1 MSTYII
7 TAPRVLTGCG
17 ATHAPG
23 AVVVDES
30 KIAWVGPASDLPGDW
45 QGGGVERIDPP
56 EATVL
61 PGLIDAHVH
70 LAFGGAIYPL
80 AAVQAT
86 TQLDVAATI
95 RAELAE
101 LGAAGV
107 TTVRDLGAPRY
118 TDIDTLTRLHNRP
131 RVLTA
136 TIPLTVAGG
145 HCHGLG
151 GAVDTLT
158 GIRDLVAA
166 NAARGADW
174 IKIMGSGGFTTG
186 AASSPYEP
194 QFTDIQVRAAVD
206 AAHDHGLPVAVHAH
220 GTAAIRQAVAAGV
233 DSIEHCTW
241 MTVDGFDLDHGVVRE
256 IADRGILVCPTIN
269 HLARSAAGR
278 LPWPV
283 RRDHLRVMLDAGVQ
297 LIPGS
302 DAGIPHTP
310 PRRYPHSLPI
320 YLDLG
325 LSPAAVIDLATRHAA
340 EALRIGHLT
349 GTLAAGLSADLI
361 AVPGDPTRDL
371 NLLTRPILTMAAGH
385 MHYADAT
392 PEAEE
397 DTST

>member
-1 MSTYII
+1 MSTHII
-7 TAPRVLTGCG
+7 TAARVLTGCG

-45 QGGGVERIDPP
+45 QGVGVERIDLP

-70 LAFGGAIYPL
+70 LAFGGATNPL
-80 AAVQAT
+80 GAVQAT

-95 RAELAE
+95 RAGLAE
-101 LGAAGV
+101 LVAAGV

-118 TDIDTLTRLHNRP
+118 TDIDTLTRLHSRP
-131 RVLTA
+131 RVLTT

-151 GAVDTLT
+151 GAVDTFT
-158 GIRDLVAA
+158 GIRGLVAA

-174 IKIMGSGGFTTG
+174 IKIMGSGGFTAG
-186 AASSPYEP
+186 GASSPYEP

-241 MTVDGFDLDHGVVRE
+241 MTVDGFELDHGVVRE
-256 IADRGILVCPTIN
+256 IAAREILVCPTIN
-269 HLARSAAGR
+269 HLARSATGR

-310 PRRYPHSLPI
+310 PGRYPHSLSI
-320 YLDLG
+320 YLDIG
-325 LSPAAVIDLATRHAA
+325 MSPAEVIDLATRQAA
-340 EALRIGHLT
+340 EALRVGHLT

-361 AVPGDPTRDL
+361 AVPDDPTRDL
-371 NLLTRPILTMAAGH
+371 NLLTTPILTMAAGH
-385 MHYADAT
+385 LHYPDAT

>member
-1 MSTYII
+1 MSARII
-7 TAPRVLTGCG
+7 TAARVLTGCG

-23 AVVVDES
+23 AVVIDEG

-45 QGGGVERIDPP
+45 QGCCVARLDLPQ
-56 EATVL
+56 ATVL

-70 LAFGGAIYPL
+70 LAFGGAAHLP
-80 AAVQAT
+80 AAIQAT
-86 TQLDVAATI
+86 THLDAVATI
-95 RAELAE
+95 RAGLAE
-101 LGAAGV
+101 LLGAGV

-118 TDIDTLTRLHNRP
+118 TDIDTLARPHTRP

-145 HCHGLG
+145 HCHSLG

-158 GIRDLVAA
+158 EIRDLVAA

-174 IKIMGSGGFTTG
+174 VKIMGSGGFTTG
-186 AASSPYEP
+186 GTSSPYEQ
-194 QFTDIQVRAAVD
+194 QFTDTQVRAAVD
-206 AAHDHGLPVAVHAH
+206 AAHEHGLPIAAHAH

-241 MTVDGFDLDHGVVRE
+241 MTADGFDLDHGVVRE
-256 IADRGILVCPTIN
+256 IADRKILVCPTIN

-278 LPWPV
+278 LQWPV
-283 RRDHLRVMLDAGVQ
+283 RRDHLRVMLAAGVR

-302 DAGIPHTP
+302 DAGIPNTP
-310 PRRYPHSLPI
+310 PGCYPYSLPA

-325 LSPAAVIDLATRHAA
+325 LSPAEVIDLATRQAA
-340 EALRIGHLT
+340 DALRIGHLT

-371 NLLTRPILTMAAGH
+371 DLLTTPILTVAAGH
-385 MHYADAT
+385 LHYPNAT
-392 PEAEE
+392 RKAEE
-397 DTST
+397 DTCA

>member
-1 MSTYII
+1 MSTSII
-7 TAPRVLTGCG
+7 TAARVLTGCG

-30 KIAWVGPASDLPGDW
+30 KIAWIGPASDLPGDW
-45 QGGGVERIDPP
+45 QGVGVERIDLP
-56 EATVL
+56 EVTVL

-70 LAFGGAIYPL
+70 LAFGGATHPPP
-80 AAVQAT
+80 AVQAT
-86 TQLDVAATI
+86 TPRDVTANI
-95 RAELAE
+95 RAGLAGL
-101 LGAAGV
+101 LGAGV

-118 TDIDTLTRLHNRP
+118 TDIDTLTRHHDRP

-136 TIPLTVAGG
+136 TIPLTVASG
-145 HCHGLG
+145 HCRGLG
-151 GAVDTLT
+151 GAVETLT
-158 GIRDLVAA
+158 EIRDLVAA

-186 AASSPYEP
+186 GASSPYEP
-194 QFTDIQVRAAVD
+194 QFTDTQMRAAVD
-206 AAHDHGLPVAVHAH
+206 AAHDHDLPVAVHAH

-241 MTVDGFDLDHGVVRE
+241 MTVEGFDIDHGVVRE
-256 IADRGILVCPTIN
+256 IVDQGVLVCPTIN
-269 HLARSAAGR
+269 HLARSSAGR

-283 RRDHLRVMLDAGVQ
+283 RRDHLRVMLDAGVR

-310 PRRYPHSLPI
+310 PGRYPHSLPI

-361 AVPGDPTRDL
+361 AVRGDPTRDL
-371 NLLTRPILTMAAGH
+371 KLLTTPILTMAAGH
-385 MHYADAT
+385 LHYPDAT

-397 DTST
+397 DTSA

>member
-1 MSTYII
+1 MNARII
-7 TAPRVLTGCG
+7 TAARVLTGCG

-23 AVVVDES
+23 AVVVDEDE
-30 KIAWVGPASDLPGDW
+30 IVWLGPTSELPGGW
-45 QGGGVERIDPP
+45 GGATRIDLP

-70 LAFGGAIYPL
+70 LSFGGATHPPTAI
-80 AAVQAT
+80 QART
-86 TQLDVAATI
+86 RGEVAATI
-95 RAELAE
+95 RTGLAE
-101 LGAAGV
+101 LLGAGV
-107 TTVRDLGAPRY
+107 TTVRDLGAPHY
-118 TDIDTLTRLHNRP
+118 TDLDTLALIHDRP
-131 RVLTA
+131 RVLTS

-151 GAVDTLT
+151 GTIDSIA

-166 NAARGADW
+166 NADRGADW

-186 AASSPYEP
+186 GASSPYEP
-194 QFTDIQVRAAVD
+194 QFTDAQVRAAVE
-206 AAHDHGLPVAVHAH
+206 AAHERGVPVAVHAH
-220 GTAAIRQAVAAGV
+220 GTAAIRQAVTVGV

-241 MTVDGFDLDHGVVRE
+241 MTSDGFNLDRGLVRE
-256 IADRGILVCPTIN
+256 IADRAILVCPTIN

-283 RRDHLRVMLDAGVQ
+283 RRDHLRIMLEAGVR
-297 LIPGS
+297 LVPGS

-310 PRRYPHSLPI
+310 PGCYPHSLSA

-325 LSPAAVIDLATRHAA
+325 LSPAEVIDLATRRAA
-340 EALRIGHLT
+340 ETLRIGHLT

-361 AVPGDPTRDL
+361 AVPSDPTRDL
-371 NLLTRPILTMAAGH
+371 AQLTTPILTMAAGH
-385 MHYADAT
+385 LHHPNAT

-397 DTST
+397 ETRA

>member
-1 MSTYII
+1 MSARII
-7 TAPRVLTGCG
+7 TAARVLTGCG

-23 AVVVDES
+23 AVVVDEG

-45 QGGGVERIDPP
+45 QGAGVARIDLPQ
-56 EATVL
+56 ASVL

-70 LAFGGAIYPL
+70 LAFGGAAHLP
-80 AAVQAT
+80 AAIQAT
-86 TQLDVAATI
+86 TRLDAAATI
-95 RAELAE
+95 RTGLAE
-101 LGAAGV
+101 LLGAGV

-118 TDIDTLTRLHNRP
+118 TDIDTLTRHDTRL

-145 HCHGLG
+145 HCHSLG

-158 GIRDLVAA
+158 EIRDLVAA

-174 IKIMGSGGFTTG
+174 VKIMGSGGFTTG
-186 AASSPYEP
+186 GTSSPNEP
-194 QFTDIQVRAAVD
+194 QFTNTQVRAAVD
-206 AAHDHGLPVAVHAH
+206 AAHEHRLPIAAHAH

-241 MTVDGFDLDHGVVRE
+241 MTADGFDLDHGLVRE
-256 IADRGILVCPTIN
+256 IADREILVCPTIN
-269 HLARSAAGR
+269 HLARAAAGR

-283 RRDHLRVMLDAGVQ
+283 RRDHLRVMLEAGVR

-302 DAGIPHTP
+302 DSGIPHTP
-310 PRRYPHSLPI
+310 PGCYPHSLPA

-325 LSPAAVIDLATRHAA
+325 LTPAEVIDLATRQAA
-340 EALRIGHLT
+340 DALRIGHLT

-371 NLLTRPILTMAAGH
+371 DLLTRPILTMAAGH
-385 MHYADAT
+385 LHYPDAT

-397 DTST
+397 DTRA

>member
-1 MSTYII
+1 MSARII
-7 TAPRVLTGCG
+7 TAARVLTGCG

-23 AVVVDES
+23 AVVVDED
-30 KIAWVGPASDLPGDW
+30 KIAWVGPASNLPVNW
-45 QGGGVERIDPP
+45 QGVGVERMDLPQ
-56 EATVL
+56 ASVL

-70 LAFGGAIYPL
+70 LAFGGTAHLPAAI
-80 AAVQAT
+80 QAT
-86 TQLDVAATI
+86 TRLDAAATI
-95 RAELAE
+95 RAGLAE
-101 LGAAGV
+101 LLGAGV

-118 TDIDTLTRLHNRP
+118 TAIDTLTQHHTRP

-136 TIPLTVAGG
+136 TIPLTVVGG
-145 HCHGLG
+145 HCHSLG

-158 GIRDLVAA
+158 EIRDLVAA

-186 AASSPYEP
+186 GTSSPYEP
-194 QFTDIQVRAAVD
+194 QFTDTQVRAAVD
-206 AAHDHGLPVAVHAH
+206 TAHDQGLPIAAHAH

-241 MTVDGFDLDHGVVRE
+241 MTADGFDLDHGVVRE
-256 IADRGILVCPTIN
+256 IADRKILVCPTIN

-278 LPWPV
+278 LPWPI
-283 RRDHLRVMLDAGVQ
+283 RRDHLRAMLDAGVR

-302 DAGIPHTP
+302 DSGIPHTP
-310 PRRYPHSLPI
+310 PRRYPYSLPA

-325 LSPAAVIDLATRHAA
+325 LTPAEVIDLATRQAA
-340 EALRIGHLT
+340 DALRIGHLT

-371 NLLTRPILTMAAGH
+371 DLLTRPILTVAAGH
-385 MHYADAT
+385 LHYPNAT
-392 PEAEE
+392 RRAEE
-397 DTST
+397 DTGA

>member
-1 MSTYII
+1 MSAHIII
-7 TAPRVLTGCG
+7 TAAQVLTGCG

-23 AVVVDES
+23 AVVVDEGT
-30 KIAWVGPASDLPGDW
+30 IAWVGPASELPGDW
-45 QGGGVERIDPP
+45 QGGGVERIDLPQ
-56 EATVL
+56 ASVL

-70 LAFGGAIYPL
+70 LAFGGAAHPP
-80 AAVQAT
+80 AAIQAT
-86 TQLDVAATI
+86 TRLDVAAII
-95 RAELAE
+95 RAGLAE
-101 LGAAGV
+101 LLSSGV

-118 TDIDTLTRLHNRP
+118 TDIDTLTRHQARP

-151 GAVDTLT
+151 GAVGTLPE
-158 GIRDLVAA
+158 IRDLVAA

-186 AASSPYEP
+186 GASSPYEP
-194 QFTDIQVRAAVD
+194 QFTDTQVRAAVD
-206 AAHDHGLPVAVHAH
+206 AAHEHGLPVAVHAH

-241 MTVDGFDLDHGVVRE
+241 MTADGFDLDHGLVRE
-256 IADRGILVCPTIN
+256 IVDREIVVCPTIN
-269 HLARSAAGR
+269 HLARTATGR
-278 LPWPV
+278 LPWPI
-283 RRDHLRVMLDAGVQ
+283 RRDHLRVMLDAGVR

-302 DAGIPHTP
+302 DSGIPHTP
-310 PRRYPHSLPI
+310 PGRYPHSLPV

-325 LSPAAVIDLATRHAA
+325 LPPAEVIDLATRQAA
-340 EALRIGHLT
+340 DALRIGHLT

-371 NLLTRPILTMAAGH
+371 DQLTTPILTVAAGH
-385 MHYADAT
+385 LHYPAT

-397 DTST
+397 DTSA

>member
-1 MSTYII
+1 MSTHII
-7 TAPRVLTGCG
+7 TAARVLTGCG

-30 KIAWVGPASDLPGDW
+30 KIAWVGPGSDLPGDW
-45 QGGGVERIDPP
+45 QGAGVEQIDLP
-56 EATVL
+56 EASVL

-70 LAFGGAIYPL
+70 LAVGGAPHPP
-80 AAVQAT
+80 AAIPAIT
-86 TQLDVAATI
+86 HLDVAVTI
-95 RAELAE
+95 RAGLAE
-101 LGAAGV
+101 LLGAGV
-107 TTVRDLGAPRY
+107 TTVRDLGAPCY
-118 TDIDTLTRLHNRP
+118 TDIDTLTRHHDRP

-136 TIPLTVAGG
+136 TIPLTIAGG
-145 HCHGLG
+145 HCDGLG

-158 GIRDLVAA
+158 GIRDLVSA
-166 NAARGADW
+166 NVARGADW

-186 AASSPYEP
+186 GASSPYEL
-194 QFTDIQVRAAVD
+194 QFTDAQVRAAVD

-241 MTVDGFDLDHGVVRE
+241 MTTDGFELDHGVVRE
-256 IADRGILVCPTIN
+256 IAARGILVCPTIN

-283 RRDHLRVMLDAGVQ
+283 RRDHLRVMLDAGVR

-310 PRRYPHSLPI
+310 PGRYPHSLPI

-325 LSPAAVIDLATRHAA
+325 LSQAEVIDLATRHAA

-371 NLLTRPILTMAAGH
+371 NLLTTPILTMAAGH
-385 MHYADAT
+385 PHYPDAT

>member
-1 MSTYII
+1 MSARII
-7 TAPRVLTGCG
+7 TAARVLTGRG

-23 AVVVDES
+23 AVVVDEG
-30 KIAWVGPASDLPGDW
+30 KIAWVGPASDRPGGW
-45 QGGGVERIDPP
+45 QGAGIERIDLPQ
-56 EATVL
+56 ATVM

-70 LAFGGAIYPL
+70 LSFGGAAYPP
-80 AAVQAT
+80 AAIQAT
-86 TQLDVAATI
+86 TRLDVAATI
-95 RAELAE
+95 RTGLAE
-101 LGAAGV
+101 LLRAGV

-118 TDIDTLTRLHNRP
+118 TDIDTLTRHHDRP
-131 RVLTA
+131 RVRTA
-136 TIPLTVAGG
+136 TIPLTLAGG

-158 GIRDLVAA
+158 EIRDLVAA

-186 AASSPYEP
+186 GASSPYEP
-194 QFTDIQVRAAVD
+194 QFTDTQLRAAVD
-206 AAHDHGLPVAVHAH
+206 AAHRHGLPVAAHAH

-241 MTVDGFDLDHGVVRE
+241 MTADGFDLDHGLVRE

-278 LPWPV
+278 LTWPV
-283 RRDHLRVMLDAGVQ
+283 RRDHLRVMLDAGVR

-302 DAGIPHTP
+302 DSGIPHTP
-310 PRRYPHSLPI
+310 PGRYPHSLPV

-325 LSPAAVIDLATRHAA
+325 LSPAEVIDLATRQAA
-340 EALRIGHLT
+340 DALRIGHLT

-361 AVPGDPTRDL
+361 AIPGDPTRDL
-371 NLLTRPILTMAAGH
+371 DLLITPILTMAAGH
-385 MHYADAT
+385 LHHPDAV

-397 DTST
+397 DTRA